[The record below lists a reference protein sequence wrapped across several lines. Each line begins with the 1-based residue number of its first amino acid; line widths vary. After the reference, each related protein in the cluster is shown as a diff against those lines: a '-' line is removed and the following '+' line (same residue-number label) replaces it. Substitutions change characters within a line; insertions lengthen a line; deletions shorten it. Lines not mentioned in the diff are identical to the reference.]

1 MQARA
6 HDRMILTP
14 IPDDQLAGT
23 LDRFMAG
30 LSDRFSRVVFARIPL
45 QDLGPVNTGA
55 FSLPPRGLLRSWSS
69 ASLRGRFT
77 QESAAGCWAR
87 RCPEAGRDY
96 RPRCTCSSR
105 RPAVAGRTAIR
116 ELVR

>member
-30 LSDRFSRVVFARIPL
+30 LTDRFSRVVFARIPL

-77 QESAAGCWAR
+77 QESAAGCWDPALR
-87 RCPEAGRDY
+87 RRRSRSEASPHRLVLPAGR
-96 RPRCTCSSR
+96 R
-105 RPAVAGRTAIR
+105 
-116 ELVR
+116 